1 MATKKPVVKTEVKK
15 EEPVVEVAESIEE
28 VEVEVPVIQVV
39 KKSDAEIRK
48 EIEELMYRGKDAP
61 MTDQIYGIATPIPKS
76 PADILPEPNGLLQGV
91 TDPLQRFINMYQP
104 GEFVMRNNFR
114 THLLQILEDWRERFD
129 PQKENEDE

>member
-1 MATKKPVVKTEVKK
+1 MATKKPVAKVEVKK
-15 EEPVVEVAESIEE
+15 EEPAVEFVDSIEE
-28 VEVEVPVIQVV
+28 VEIKTPVIEAI
-39 KKSDAEIRK
+39 KKTDSEIRK

-61 MTDQIYGIATPIPKS
+61 MTDQIYGIVKPVPKD
-76 PADILPEPNGLLQGV
+76 PTDILPEPNGMLQGV